1 MQTLTDFLR
10 TMRTKIFISLIL
22 TSLLLLSSC
31 QLDDTTK
38 TLSSIEDG
46 VWSVT
51 KVSFVGEN
59 EPVNGFSAGYYVF
72 EKGVLLCYFQ
82 NESAYGPD
90 APYEYTEHTYEY
102 KPEKHRLY
110 CTDSTGTDIY
120 KVKYLSKHYL
130 VLEEGNLHYR
140 MKKITWEEF
149 KKTDHYKKA
158 QPWAP
163 K

>member
-59 EPVNGFSAGYYVF
+59 EPVNGFFAGYYVF

-82 NESAYGPD
+82 NESPYGPD
-90 APYEYTEHTYEY
+90 APYEYT
-102 KPEKHRLY
+102 
-110 CTDSTGTDIY
+110 
-120 KVKYLSKHYL
+120 
-130 VLEEGNLHYR
+130 
-140 MKKITWEEF
+140 
-149 KKTDHYKKA
+149 
-158 QPWAP
+158 
-163 K
+163 